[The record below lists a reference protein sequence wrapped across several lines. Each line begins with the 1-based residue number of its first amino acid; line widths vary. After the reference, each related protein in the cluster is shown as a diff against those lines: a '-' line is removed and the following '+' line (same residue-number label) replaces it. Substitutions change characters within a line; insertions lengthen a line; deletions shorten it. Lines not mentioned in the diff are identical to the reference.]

1 MTDSEK
7 IKLIDNMIADFWE
20 FNTEQ
25 QRKDGAEA
33 IITAIASVIDFR
45 KEDELNAEN

>member
-25 QRKDGAEA
+25 QRKDGAEVLIA
-33 IITAIASVIDFR
+33 AIATVIDFR
-45 KEDELNAEN
+45 KEDGKDA